1 MLNNPAKK
9 HENFQKER
17 IDDSVDVNM
26 PQLRFHDQSPL
37 QTPVGN
43 SEKKRTRS
51 ELSPLNENGELDVSS
66 FIDEAVAKI
75 IPKIIDEVKCSVKQA
90 IEEMI
95 EKVLNGTKEE
105 ILNEVK
111 SEIYSATDSIR
122 EQMRYQK
129 DELTLKMLSETEML
143 ENYNRRDNLRIM
155 GMSERITTD
164 ANNRTIWESSDR
176 TISNVVELASDIGV
190 ALDKKDISIA
200 HRLPSNKNE
209 RPIIVR
215 FTRRISKVEIL
226 RNKRK
231 LRENDTT
238 MNVSIV
244 EDLTRARLRFHNLM
258 KSDTRI
264 ESTWTREGNLF
275 YKWKDN
281 NKVHCLRQL
290 YEGGIELGYELQD
303 VQFCFDNPSF

>member
-1 MLNNPAKK
+1 MPKTKTDQLSLIIFHLN
-9 HENFQKER
+9 
-17 IDDSVDVNM
+17 
-26 PQLRFHDQSPL
+26 
-37 QTPVGN
+37 
-43 SEKKRTRS
+43 TRS
-51 ELSPLNENGELDVSS
+51 LVKHYDELESQLGYLESPPDILCLTETWLKDNMTPYCFKLSGYKTLVSKTRP
-66 FIDEAVAKI
+66 FRGGGVMIQCREA
-75 IPKIIDEVKCSVKQA
+75 
-90 IEEMI
+90 
-95 EKVLNGTKEE
+95 
-105 ILNEVK
+105 VK

-164 ANNRTIWESSDR
+164 ANNRTIWESSDK

-190 ALDKKDISIA
+190 ALAKKDISIA

-215 FTRRISKVEIL
+215 FTRRVSKVEIL

-264 ESTWTREGNLF
+264 ESTWTREENLF
-275 YKWKDN
+275 YKW
-281 NKVHCLRQL
+281 
-290 YEGGIELGYELQD
+290 
-303 VQFCFDNPSF
+303 